1 VTKAELRRE
10 FRAKRQALSYQ
21 EYNRRNKQIFELF
34 RQHFPITQPTTAHC
48 YLASEEKREAG
59 TTLIIMHL
67 LASPQVTVATPRSH
81 PGGTLT
87 HHLFTRDT
95 ALETNRWNIREPLAS
110 EPMVPTEEIDWVVV
124 PLLAFDRMGYRV
136 GYGQGFYDRFL
147 AQCRPD
153 VLKIGLS
160 LEPPVGRITDIDK
173 HDIPLHHVITPQ
185 QVFTFSE
192 D

>member
-1 VTKAELRRE
+1 MTKAELRRE
-10 FRAKRQALSYQ
+10 FRAKRKALSYQ
-21 EYNRRNKQIFELF
+21 EYNQRNEQIFELF
-34 RQHFPITQPTTAHC
+34 RQHFPVTQPTTAHS

-81 PGGTLT
+81 PGGNLT
-87 HHLFTRDT
+87 HHLFTLYTSLD
-95 ALETNRWNIREPLAS
+95 TNRCNIREPLAS
-110 EPMVPTEEIDWVVV
+110 EPLVPTEELDWVIV

-160 LEPPVGRITDIDK
+160 LEPPVGRIPDINN
-173 HDIPLHHVITPQ
+173 HDVPLNYVIIPQ

-192 D
+192 